1 VNEQKSGDGTRK
13 LFYLDHHP
21 IQELEHITIDDSIV
35 PLSEF
40 TYDPLTGWVSL
51 TDSPYSGINNI
62 EFTYTYSQYPD
73 LGVTN
78 WNASNGNYLFSNTT
92 GIEEHEIVQPETTL
106 RLDVFPNPFSK
117 LTKISFGIVQSA
129 QSIELKIY
137 DISGRIIKSFN
148 LVSCL
153 LLPASAVSWS
163 GTDDYGK
170 RLGAGVYLIELKV
183 DDQIVHQKVVL
194 AR

>member
-1 VNEQKSGDGTRK
+1 
-13 LFYLDHHP
+13 
-21 IQELEHITIDDSIV
+21 V

-51 TDSPYSGINNI
+51 ADPPYSGINNI

-73 LGVTN
+73 LGVVN

-92 GIEEHEIVQPETTL
+92 GIEEHEIVRHEAAL

-117 LTKISFGIVQSA
+117 LTNIKWQIKD
-129 QSIELKIY
+129 IEIQDVRCKMQDFTLRIY
-137 DISGRIIKSFN
+137 DVTGRMVKDCN
-148 LVSCL
+148 LASSIL
-153 LLPASAVSWS
+153 SLASAVSWS